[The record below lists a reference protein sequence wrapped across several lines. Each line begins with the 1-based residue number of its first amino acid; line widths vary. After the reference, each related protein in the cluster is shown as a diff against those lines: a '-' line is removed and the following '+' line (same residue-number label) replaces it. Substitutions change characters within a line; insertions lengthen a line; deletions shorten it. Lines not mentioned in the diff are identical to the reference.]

1 MVYRIAYC
9 KHCNYRREDAKPKK
23 DVGKCPKCDGPL
35 VYVANWYF
43 RYQYRGKRTRVV
55 GGPTKALAEMA
66 LAEKKREIY
75 EKRLGIEKEPS
86 TPWSTAKGS
95 FLDWAETNKAKGTY
109 KMCLSCLATVEKNFP
124 EIKRLHLDEIESGDI
139 ESYKNKRSLM
149 KKKNGKP
156 IEPATVNREVTSIKR
171 VLSWAT
177 EQNPPLLLPVNN
189 KIMAVKLF
197 KENPG
202 RIRFLTDEEMG
213 KLMEQCKTPHLK
225 MAVTLA
231 LETGLRI
238 DGCLTLLWSE
248 IKDGIIVKKVK
259 GGTVVRVPV
268 TNTLREALDDF
279 RRQSKVMSRYV
290 IPSPVNPSKHMGTDS
305 DFGFNTACKNAGI
318 VDFRFHDLRHTFA
331 TLFLVRGG
339 DIRVL
344 QEILGHASITM
355 TQKYTHVVDNYKVR
369 QMKKFDENRGNGNN
383 ER

>member
-9 KHCNYRREDAKPKK
+9 KACNYRREDTKPKK
-23 DVGKCPKCDGPL
+23 DVGKCPRCGNPL
-35 VYVANWYF
+35 VYLANWYI
-43 RYQYRGKRTRVV
+43 RYQHRGKQFRQS
-55 GGPTKALAEMA
+55 GGPTKALAEML
-66 LAEKKREIY
+66 LAQKKKDIY
-75 EKRLGIEKEPS
+75 EKKLGIQKEPS
-86 TPWSTAKGS
+86 TSWLDAKS
-95 FLDWAETNKAKGTY
+95 DFLDWSSTNKATGTH
-109 KMCLSCLATVEKNFP
+109 KMYASCLSTVERVWP

-139 ESYKNKRSLM
+139 ESYKNKRIAT
-149 KKKNGKP
+149 KDEKGKGL
-156 IEPATVNREVTSIKR
+156 EASTVNREVTSIKR

-177 EQNPPLLLPVNN
+177 EQNPPLLLQINN
-189 KIMAVKLF
+189 KIMNVKLF

-202 RIRFLTDEEMG
+202 RIRFLTDEEIPR
-213 KLMEQCKTPHLK
+213 LMEQCKTPHLK

-279 RRQSKVMSRYV
+279 RRDSRVMSKYV
-290 IPSPVNPSKHMGTDS
+290 IPSPVNPSKHMGTDA
-305 DFGFNTACKNAGI
+305 DFGFNTACKNAEI
-318 VDFRFHDLRHTFA
+318 TDFRFHDLRHTFA

-344 QEILGHASITM
+344 QEILGHSSIVM
-355 TQKYTHVVDNYKVR
+355 TQKYTHVVDSYKQK
-369 QMKKFDENRGNGNN
+369 QMKNFDENRGNGNGV
-383 ER
+383 